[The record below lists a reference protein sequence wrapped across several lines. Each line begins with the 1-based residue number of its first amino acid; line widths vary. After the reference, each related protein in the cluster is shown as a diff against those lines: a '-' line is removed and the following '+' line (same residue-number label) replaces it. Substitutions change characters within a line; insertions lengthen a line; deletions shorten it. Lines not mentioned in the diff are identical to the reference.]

1 MRRKILLFGAVLSM
15 VVAVACTATN
25 ESGKS
30 VSDAKVKEGSSAA
43 SETSLQPVASHE
55 RPGAHSA
62 SETAARGP
70 VKDDPHGHGHDHSEV
85 PAFMTTPAELKT
97 LQPTLS
103 PALFTGKQKL
113 GYEAAKAIP
122 ETLAQL
128 PCYCYCDK
136 GFGHKSLHT
145 CFVDDHAAH
154 CAICIDEALVAYE
167 LQKEGKLKPEQIR
180 ERIIAQF
187 GSH

>member
-1 MRRKILLFGAVLSM
+1 MRRNILLFGAVLSLAA
-15 VVAVACTATN
+15 VVACSAANEQATQV
-25 ESGKS
+25 SDSS
-30 VSDAKVKEGSSAA
+30 VSDSQSRA
-43 SETSLQPVASHE
+43 SDSSLQPVASHE
-55 RPGAHSA
+55 RPGAQSA
-62 SETAARGP
+62 GEASPRGP
-70 VKDDPHGHGHDHSEV
+70 VKEDPNGHGHDHSEV
-85 PAFMTTPAELKT
+85 PAFMTSPAELKT

-154 CAICIDEALVAYE
+154 CAICIDEAIVAYQLE
-167 LQKEGKLKPEQIR
+167 KEGKLKPEQIR

>member
-1 MRRKILLFGAVLSM
+1 MFVVALSM
-15 VVAVACTATN
+15 AAVVACTATN
-25 ESGKS
+25 ERGTT
-30 VSDAKVKEGSSAA
+30 VSDARVGDGRTGATD
-43 SETSLQPVASHE
+43 TSLQPVASHE
-55 RPGAHSA
+55 RAGTKTA

-70 VKDDPHGHGHDHSEV
+70 VKEDPHGHGHDHSEV
-85 PAFMTTPAELKT
+85 PAFMTSPAELKT

-154 CAICIDEALVAYE
+154 CAICIDEALVAYQ